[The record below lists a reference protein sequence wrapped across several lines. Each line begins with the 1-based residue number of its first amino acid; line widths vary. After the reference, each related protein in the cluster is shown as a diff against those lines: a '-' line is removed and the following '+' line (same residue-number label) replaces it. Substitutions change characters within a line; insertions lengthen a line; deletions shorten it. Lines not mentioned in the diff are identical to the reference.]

1 MAPLL
6 PIPKGTGIN
15 YKLAYNITLLI
26 YSTLY

>member
-1 MAPLL
+1 MALVL

-15 YKLAYNITLLI
+15 YKLAYNIAPSI